1 MCKNHTATKVLPLRA
16 KHHSLITY
24 KGFKKPTEKTGKKA
38 MTYKD
43 R

>member
-1 MCKNHTATKVLPLRA
+1 MCKNKKSAKVEPLRA

>member
-1 MCKNHTATKVLPLRA
+1 MCKNKTGAKVVPLRA